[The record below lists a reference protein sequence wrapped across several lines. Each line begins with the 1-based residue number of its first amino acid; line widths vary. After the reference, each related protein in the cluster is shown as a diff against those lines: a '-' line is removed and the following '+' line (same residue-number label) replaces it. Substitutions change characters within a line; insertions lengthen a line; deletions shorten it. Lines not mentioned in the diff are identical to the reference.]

1 MSGTVLD
8 KKLFSFLNGLEEDKT
23 AYMSLDSPFPKQ
35 NRKIYYM
42 PVAKM
47 SYDNKRKA
55 FDSFMPWIHKIVK
68 KNADNKGIIHT
79 VSFELATWIKDELEK
94 DKSPEGVKLK
104 QRFLFHD
111 SATRDI
117 VLRQH
122 TASKEPTILVSPSM
136 FTGVDLK
143 DDLSRFQII
152 LKIPYPNLGA
162 AKIKKRKD
170 IYPAWYGWRTVADI
184 VQSYG
189 RSVRNMEDWAETYI
203 LDASF
208 GNLMNYNGTFM
219 PKYMKEAL
227 VTIKV

>member
-1 MSGTVLD
+1 MT
-8 KKLFSFLNGLEEDKT
+8 LN
-23 AYMSLDSPFPKQ
+23 SPFPKQ

-47 SYDNKRKA
+47 NYDNKRQA
-55 FDSFMPWIHKIVK
+55 FDKFVPWIQKIVK
-68 KNADNKGIIHT
+68 KNAANKGIIHT

-94 DKSPEGVKLK
+94 DKSQEGVALRK
-104 QRFLFHD
+104 RFLFHD

-203 LDASF
+203 LDAGF
-208 GNLMNYNGTFM
+208 GNLMSYNGHFI
-219 PKYMKEAL
+219 PKYMKEAI